1 MSIDTDFHQQFNR
14 CQFNVNFFFL
24 SFDEQ
29 SENKNSFDL
38 VVITEILQLALCVIF
53 HYFTFCFLES

>member
-14 CQFNVNFFFL
+14 CQFNVIFFFL

-53 HYFTFCFLES
+53 HYFTLCFLES